1 MQQSQVETSLG
12 EDVDDAEDAA
22 ASLEVDGAEHVPDL
36 LPAQDGLQALVLD
49 VGQEGVLAA
58 RRLLLLVA
66 VKIPHW
72 LLVLI
77 IDVPGHGLHNKFPLE
92 LWTKLREV
100 L

>member
-12 EDVDDAEDAA
+12 EDVDDA

-66 VKIPHW
+66 VKIPH
-72 LLVLI
+72 
-77 IDVPGHGLHNKFPLE
+77 
-92 LWTKLREV
+92 
-100 L
+100 